1 MVEVVFSAEKARER
15 GWRKKD
21 TRVNSPR
28 MFKGEDKVTTCTTS
42 VSLTFGI
49 SKREMKTKK
58 ENKENCRERERM
70 DDVKKD
76 RVVWPATGETPDGG
90 RSPGEALSGIYSSIV
105 L

>member
-1 MVEVVFSAEKARER
+1 MRPGHDVVEVVFSAEKARER

-58 ENKENCRERERM
+58 RKQRELQRESAWTMLKRTEWPGRRQAKRPM
-70 DDVKKD
+70 AED
-76 RVVWPATGETPDGG
+76 RQEK
-90 RSPGEALSGIYSSIV
+90 R
-105 L
+105 

>member
-58 ENKENCRERERM
+58 KKTKRIAERESAWTMLKRTE
-70 DDVKKD
+70 
-76 RVVWPATGETPDGG
+76 WSG
-90 RSPGEALSGIYSSIV
+90 RRQAKRPMAEERQEKR
-105 L
+105 